1 MEVLQT
7 RLTEPQLELLQMFA
21 HPIDSTDWRNIKTL
35 ITEYFAKRAIEEAN
49 AVWDAQ
55 QWDINKVNELL
66 NSHLR
71 TPYQKP

>member
-35 ITEYFAKRAIEEAN
+35 ITEYFAKRAIEKSPA
-49 AVWDAQ
+49 A
-55 QWDINKVNELL
+55 K
-66 NSHLR
+66 R
-71 TPYQKP
+71 TEIIRFHPICWQRDPRI